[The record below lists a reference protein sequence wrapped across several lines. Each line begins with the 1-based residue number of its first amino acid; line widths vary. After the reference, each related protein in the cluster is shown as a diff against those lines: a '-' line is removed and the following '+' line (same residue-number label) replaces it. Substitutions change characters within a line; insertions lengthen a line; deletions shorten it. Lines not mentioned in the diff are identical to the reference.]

1 MKKADLHVHIDGLEY
16 NEEEVIKLLKQAETN
31 NVKALGLLSRTGVN
45 GYLPG
50 GAIYELAKKNAIKDY
65 YTGKIVTAVEI
76 PCVIDE
82 YPEYAPFCGYESH
95 ILLYGFDP
103 NKYFDEFV
111 YADPKKAKLF
121 WEKDIDKLIEIGKKL
136 NLDIP
141 NKEYFRLH
149 YKQGQNVGDSV
160 KLLHKAMLEN
170 PNLKNQFSQIFN
182 GNIPHNT
189 SDFARHLLDR
199 DKGVFYFKRAGYSS
213 FNEVMELAQ
222 KLDCKAVIAHPY
234 YMNKNFNG
242 KDYLTFLLKVGKGKI
257 NGVESNYYLDNLQE
271 RIQIEAISR
280 HFGVNFFT
288 AGSDYQPIYKAPYM
302 FNSRGER
309 FYQMPG
315 KHPDDLP
322 LEMTEKDIN
331 SLPSFNDDY
340 QKVKQVERTL

>member
-121 WEKDIDKLIEIGKKL
+121 WEKDIDKLIEIKK
-136 NLDIP
+136 IAIK
-141 NKEYFRLH
+141 KE
-149 YKQGQNVGDSV
+149 K
-160 KLLHKAMLEN
+160 
-170 PNLKNQFSQIFN
+170 IF
-182 GNIPHNT
+182 
-189 SDFARHLLDR
+189 
-199 DKGVFYFKRAGYSS
+199 
-213 FNEVMELAQ
+213 
-222 KLDCKAVIAHPY
+222 
-234 YMNKNFNG
+234 
-242 KDYLTFLLKVGKGKI
+242 
-257 NGVESNYYLDNLQE
+257 
-271 RIQIEAISR
+271 
-280 HFGVNFFT
+280 
-288 AGSDYQPIYKAPYM
+288 
-302 FNSRGER
+302 
-309 FYQMPG
+309 
-315 KHPDDLP
+315 
-322 LEMTEKDIN
+322 
-331 SLPSFNDDY
+331 
-340 QKVKQVERTL
+340 